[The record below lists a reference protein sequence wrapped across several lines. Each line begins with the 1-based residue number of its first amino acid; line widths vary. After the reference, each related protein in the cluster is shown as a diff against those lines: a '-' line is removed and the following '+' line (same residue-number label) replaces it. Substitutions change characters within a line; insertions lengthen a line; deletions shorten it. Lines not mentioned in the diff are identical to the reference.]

1 MIQTELSEFKIDSLE
16 IFFFKIPRIQP
27 TYGPSDM
34 VKTIWVIW
42 YGSFTG
48 ALSKWETEID
58 IFLGQELCRN
68 QIKIATCGLIDPN
81 FQRVPQKSRLWIKYS
96 FWSELQISVHFR
108 SFQIIWNL
116 QKKHFLKKISEN
128 AENSND

>member
-16 IFFFKIPRIQP
+16 FFFEIPRIQP

-81 FQRVPQKSRLWIKYS
+81 FQSSTKSRLWIKYS